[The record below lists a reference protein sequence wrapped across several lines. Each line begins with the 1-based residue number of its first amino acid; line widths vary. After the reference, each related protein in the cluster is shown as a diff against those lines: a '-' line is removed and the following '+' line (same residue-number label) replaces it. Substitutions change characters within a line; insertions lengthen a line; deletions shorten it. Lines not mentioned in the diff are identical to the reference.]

1 MIAIQPEP
9 SWQEDMETTRKIV
22 EAFESILR
30 SFGIEMSLRRRDKS
44 GIIDADWLSQVADK
58 LRHASREEID
68 FIRQVH
74 KEWLRWKHRLITT
87 EKLWAEHRGLIID
100 LEGHDD
106 S

>member
-22 EAFESILR
+22 QAFESILR
-30 SFGIEMSLRRRDKS
+30 SYGIEMSERKRHKC
-44 GIIDADWLSQVADK
+44 GIIDAKWLSQVADK
-58 LRHASREEID
+58 LKLASREEVD

-87 EKLWAEHRGLIID
+87 EKLWSEHRSLIID